1 MKKFETHL
9 SLILLLSGIS
19 SAESTT
25 SKKESNAL
33 LVEES
38 LSREA
43 AGSDMMTSSVNCVEP
58 DSCSEEE
65 ALSSTNDGILHT
77 INYSWRRF
85 QMKFKLWSWH
95 DTVVV
100 MILSCSMDGC
110 TLTLCYVIGF
120 IRKKYEARKQRR
132 SLQMT
137 RLQRKNRAFKTKDES
152 EEEPERKR
160 LLLAEPELKPW
171 LLKLKKKRHEERL
184 EIISSILSK
193 KPPLF

>member
-1 MKKFETHL
+1 MMHDPRSRTE
-9 SLILLLSGIS
+9 
-19 SAESTT
+19 
-25 SKKESNAL
+25 ESNAL

-137 RLQRKNRAFKTKDES
+137 SLVEYPSPRLQRKNG
-152 EEEPERKR
+152 EEEPVKR
-160 LLLAEPELKPW
+160 SQLSVKAPELKSWRPQ
-171 LLKLKKKRHEERL
+171 LTKKRRDGRL
-184 EIISSILSK
+184 VFISSTCK
-193 KPPLF
+193 